1 MRPRKTL
8 NPFSFLKVNAKM
20 MITKWTLVGVGIIVL
35 LMGIWGLAA
44 GTTGWQGVV
53 DPWWHAV
60 MKIIVGIAAV
70 AIGFMDKSSCCQ
82 KNN

>member
-1 MRPRKTL
+1 
-8 NPFSFLKVNAKM
+8 M

-44 GTTGWQGVV
+44 GTAGWEGVV

-60 MKIIVGIAAV
+60 MKIIVGIVAV